1 MLTDKKRILLE
12 IILSI
17 LVILFTI
24 VLILLIIFIRVN
36 RPDLRGQYKIN
47 DISIAGLESF
57 DFAEDKT
64 IPEYPYNNLGNT
76 GKLIL
81 DCYTGTCIN
90 QIYHEYIWYKCPPDP
105 ESFCEEVD
113 DSWIEHRAI
122 IDHDCSEQCYRTG
135 NIICRCGRP
144 YDEIGICKNKTDDRY
159 EKGKVCH
166 AYNTIYFWKGKKYN
180 ITKSVK
186 YTYLNDAI
194 SKDEECPKGTKNCG
208 IIDGNENQLCIR
220 ENLNCPINYISENKL
235 SNDYTSV
242 LIGNKTFYYGN
253 VNTTKRKIIAGLV
266 ADTDLYLNQDND
278 KKDIIDNYTI
288 SGFLEDNQNL
298 YKNVNLGYDPYKEE
312 NIDSK
317 GKSYLR
323 IFYNEQNVN
332 LSTLRE
338 NSEIIIFSHSLDNR
352 ALESIHYKTKVIT
365 ILGLIALGFL
375 LLVFIIILY
384 NQCSYY
390 KRGWYGRCGKGYY
403 AFFII
408 VFIGLMI
415 TPLIFGCSNISKA
428 KDAQNLDN
436 NKNYSTFKNLN
447 IAFIIIG
454 FTLFLILIAYIILVP
469 IKFGFKEKVNETI
482 NNTNKTISEKSSSE
496 VNNNN

>member
-1 MLTDKKRILLE
+1 MSTDQKRILLE

-17 LVILFTI
+17 IVILFTT
-24 VLILLIIFIRVN
+24 VLILLIIFIRVK
-36 RPDLRGQYKIN
+36 RPDLRGQNKIN
-47 DISIAGLESF
+47 DISIISMESF
-57 DFAEDKT
+57 DFIEDKT
-64 IPEYPYNNLGNT
+64 IPEYPYDNLGNT
-76 GKLIL
+76 GQLIL

-90 QIYHEYIWYKCPPDP
+90 QIYHQDIWLKCDPDSP
-105 ESFCEEVD
+105 CETVD
-113 DSWIEHRAI
+113 DSWTEHRAI
-122 IDHDCSEQCYRTG
+122 IDHDCSEQCYKTG

-144 YDEIGICKNKTDDRY
+144 YDEIGICKNRTNDRY

-166 AYNTIYFWKGKKYN
+166 AYNTI
-180 ITKSVK
+180 
-186 YTYLNDAI
+186 
-194 SKDEECPKGTKNCG
+194 
-208 IIDGNENQLCIR
+208 IDSNENQLCIR

-235 SNDYTSV
+235 NNDYNSV

-266 ADTDLYLNQDND
+266 VDTDLYLNQDNE

-288 SGFLEDNQNL
+288 SGVLEDNQNL

-312 NIDSK
+312 NVDSK

-332 LSTLRE
+332 LSSLRE
-338 NSEIIIFSHSLDNR
+338 NSEIIIFSHTLDNR

-365 ILGLIALGFL
+365 ILGLIALGLL
-375 LLVFIIILY
+375 LLVFIIILI
-384 NQCSYY
+384 NQYSYY
-390 KRGWYGRCGKGYY
+390 KRNWYGECGKGYY

-415 TPLIFGCSNISKA
+415 TPLIFGCNNISKA
-428 KDAQNLDN
+428 KDAQNLIQ
-436 NKNYSTFKNLN
+436 NKKYSTFKNLN
-447 IAFIIIG
+447 IAFIVIG